1 MKVLVV
7 IFATVLVAQL
17 AETGVV
23 DPPSNGVIE
32 EYPDFQYMENN
43 DIVTEDIQTTLRACN
58 NVACNNLCRRLGFT
72 VGRCVS
78 INVCRCTR

>member
-17 AETGVV
+17 ADTGVV
-23 DPPSNGVIE
+23 DPNSNDVIE
-32 EYPDFQYMENN
+32 EYQDFQYIGNN
-43 DIVTEDIQTTLRACN
+43 NIVTEDIRTTLRACN

-72 VGRCVS
+72 VGRCVAP
-78 INVCRCTR
+78 NVCRCTR